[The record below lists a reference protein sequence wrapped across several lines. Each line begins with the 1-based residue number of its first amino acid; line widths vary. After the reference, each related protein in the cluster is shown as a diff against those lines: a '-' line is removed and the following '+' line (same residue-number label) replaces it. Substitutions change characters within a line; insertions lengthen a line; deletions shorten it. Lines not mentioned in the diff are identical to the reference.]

1 MKKAMSLFLG
11 SVLVLNTAAMV
22 KIKANDTSVAEAKEL
37 RDSIIEKLL
46 HTFRHSRMPTKAT
59 ATAASSMIPPKLS
72 LV

>member
-1 MKKAMSLFLG
+1 MNLSKTKHGKMKKAMSLFLG

-37 RDSIIEKLL
+37 RDSIIEK
-46 HTFRHSRMPTKAT
+46 
-59 ATAASSMIPPKLS
+59 AASSMIPPKLS